1 MSRSEGQETGDSGQ
15 EPEVR
20 SQKSEQDRPTSAMKP
35 NAKTKPRRTTGQPG
49 ETRTASFKH
58 PPQTNFPPAENLQ
71 PRSFLRLFA
80 FFAAI
85 PFRKTPS
92 ALPLLAAL
100 LTAFSAPAAEV
111 LYNGI
116 ALPTPW
122 PPQRTATEMKSL
134 APMPVPYLA
143 KPPAVIPVNVGRQLF
158 VDDFLIESTT
168 LRRRFHRSE
177 YHALSPVLRPEKSWE
192 TNLTTAFAAPFSDG
206 VWWDPQE
213 RTFKLWY
220 RAASVRTCLA
230 LSPDGLTWT
239 RPALDVNGTN
249 VVHKSNRD
257 AATVWLDHDATDP
270 AQRFKLFEART
281 KKSPFHLAL
290 RVSPDGRDWSDE
302 LTVSGPSWDRTTVFW
317 NPFRQVWVASVRGHD
332 HTLPEPVHR
341 LRNYH
346 EGKTATAALAWTNH
360 TDQVARG
367 NYTPGD
373 LQPWVAADR
382 LDPRHPDLRFS
393 HHEPQLYNLD
403 VFPYESLLVGLFTIW
418 QGPDNETCAK
428 LGLHKR
434 NEVLAGFTRDGFHW
448 DRTNRDR
455 FLAVSDD
462 PKAWNA
468 GNVQSVG
475 GGCVIVGDQ
484 LYFYC
489 SGRTMH
495 PSDIGSTGL
504 ATLRRDGF
512 ASLDA
517 DATGGTLTTRP
528 LKFSG
533 RHLFVNLAA
542 PAGELRVEALDAT
555 GKTIAPFTAE
565 NCLPLTADKTL
576 LEVKWRTAPD
586 LAPLT
591 TQPVRLRFHLRN
603 GSLFSFWISP
613 AATGA
618 SHGYVAAGGPG
629 YTSNVDTV
637 GTAALRPAPAPPRA
651 RRVLYNFDGD
661 SCFSTKA
668 NAKGPVAVTTNDVLR
683 LLEEIAYPGSQ
694 VDTVLVCINA
704 QALYYPT
711 TVGTLR
717 GTLSTTD
724 ERAKWPPSE
733 TQRFA
738 NMKAFFDAGV
748 DPYALLLAETKR
760 RGREALLSFRMNDDH
775 GNDFLRT
782 QFGQDHPEWRL
793 GKGALDF
800 GRAEVRDYT
809 VRLIEE
815 AVRRYDCDGLEL
827 DFNRFPTFF
836 QDGATAEQV
845 AKLTALVHRVR
856 TLLDDLG
863 RERGRPLVLGVRV
876 PSNYG
881 RTPPTPAS
889 ARLLGCDV
897 AAWVRHGWVDFVTVA
912 EFFHTRFDLPL
923 QPWKAALAN
932 VPVYGGIEAVD
943 PMGKMNTPASVMT
956 AEKYQRAAR
965 HLWRDGADGIYL
977 FNFFIPREKGTNA
990 FEPPFPVLRDLGRSG
1005 N

>member
-1 MSRSEGQETGDSGQ
+1 
-15 EPEVR
+15 
-20 SQKSEQDRPTSAMKP
+20 MKP
-35 NAKTKPRRTTGQPG
+35 SAQPNF
-49 ETRTASFKH
+49 S
-58 PPQTNFPPAENLQ
+58 PPKNFR
-71 PRSFLRLFA
+71 PRSFLRFFAFLA

-85 PFRKTPS
+85 PSPPTF
-92 ALPLLAAL
+92 
-100 LTAFSAPAAEV
+100 AAE
-111 LYNGI
+111 LLPNGI
-116 ALPTPW
+116 TLPTPW
-122 PPQRTATEMKSL
+122 PPQRTAADMQSL
-134 APMPVPYLA
+134 APMPVPYLTN
-143 KPPAVIPVNVGRQLF
+143 PPAVIPVNLGRQLF

-168 LRRRFHRSE
+168 LRRRFHRPE

-192 TNLTTAFAAPFSDG
+192 TNKTSAFAAPFSDG
-206 VWWDPQE
+206 VWWDPQD

-230 LSPDGLTWT
+230 LSRDGLTWT
-239 RPALDVNGTN
+239 RPALDANGTN

-257 AATVWLDHDATDP
+257 AATVWLDHDATNP
-270 AQRFKLFEART
+270 AERFKLFEART
-281 KKSPFHLAL
+281 AKSPFHLAL
-290 RVSPDGRDWSDE
+290 RTSPDGRHWSDE
-302 LTVSGPSWDRTTVFW
+302 LAVSGPSWDRTTVFW
-317 NPFRQVWVASVRGHD
+317 NPFRHVWVASVRGHD
-332 HTLPEPVHR
+332 RMIPDPVHR

-346 EGKTATAALAWTNH
+346 EGKTAAAALAWTQH

-373 LQPWVAADR
+373 LQPWIAADR

-428 LGLHKR
+428 LGIHKR

-448 DRTNRDR
+448 DRTNRER
-455 FLAVSDD
+455 FLPVSDD
-462 PKAWNA
+462 PQAWNA

-495 PSDIGSTGL
+495 PSDIGTTGL

-542 PAGELRVEALDAT
+542 PTGELRVEALDAT
-555 GKTIAPFTAE
+555 GKPIAPFTLE
-565 NCLPLTADKTL
+565 NCVPLTADKTL
-576 LEVKWRTAPD
+576 VEVKWRAARGGDSLSPLVPSALTNQPARPLQPSNPSTLQPHD
-586 LAPLT
+586 LSPLT

-603 GSLFSFWISP
+603 GSLYSFWLSP
-613 AATGA
+613 DANGA
-618 SHGYVAAGGPG
+618 SHGYIAAGGPG

-668 NAKGPVAVTTNDVLR
+668 NAQGPVPVTTNDVLR

-704 QALYYPT
+704 QALYFPT

-717 GTLSTTD
+717 GTLSTPE
-724 ERAKWPPSE
+724 ERAKWPASE

-782 QFGQDHPEWRL
+782 QFWLDHPEWRL

-800 GRAEVRDYT
+800 GRAEVREYT
-809 VRLIEE
+809 ARLIEE

-836 QDGATAEQV
+836 RDGSTEERI
-845 AKLTALVHRVR
+845 AKLTALIHRVR
-856 TLLDDLG
+856 TMLDDLG
-863 RERGRPLVLGVRV
+863 RERGRPLVLAVRV

-923 QPWKAALAN
+923 QPWKAALTN

-943 PMGKMNTPASVMT
+943 PSGRMNTPAAVMT

-977 FNFFIPREKGTNA
+977 FNFFVPREKGPNA
-990 FEPPFPVLRDLGRSG
+990 FDPPFAVLRELERSG